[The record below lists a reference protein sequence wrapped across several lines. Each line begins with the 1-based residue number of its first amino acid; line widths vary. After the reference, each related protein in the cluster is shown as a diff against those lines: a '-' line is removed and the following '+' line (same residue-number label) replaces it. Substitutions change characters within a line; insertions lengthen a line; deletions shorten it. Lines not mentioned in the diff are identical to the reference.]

1 MSFKRHKQSALPN
14 KNYPLNANTKYNWS
28 LRSFDW
34 LIFERHSLP
43 EFILVGIY
51 ETFLQLTRYHC
62 TPTIFTAWQD
72 FLDFS
77 HTDRFSNQSQF
88 TFHFFPND
96 LFPLCQGLEI
106 NFFLSLIQYCHV
118 YLIMVYIFQYPQ
130 SIINF
135 LWQLVEICTN
145 QLPNVI
151 FNKKK
156 LNIKRFAI
164 IFLCHNKQLLKIVSS
179 QCF

>member
-72 FLDFS
+72 FLNFS

-96 LFPLCQGLEI
+96 LFPLCQGLETSI
-106 NFFLSLIQYCHV
+106 FFGSYPILSC
-118 YLIMVYIFQYPQ
+118 IFDNGVH
-130 SIINF
+130 I
-135 LWQLVEICTN
+135 LVPSKHYKFSLAISRD
-145 QLPNVI
+145 LH
-151 FNKKK
+151 K
-156 LNIKRFAI
+156 LAT
-164 IFLCHNKQLLKIVSS
+164 
-179 QCF
+179 